1 MFYRSFREDLVP
13 ELQEVFQA
21 VADDEMK
28 PPTVNEAV
36 AVLLVKSGDLPQ
48 PCNWR
53 PLYLINV
60 DYKNLT
66 ELIDQQFV

>member
-1 MFYRSFREDLVP
+1 M
-13 ELQEVFQA
+13 
-21 VADDEMK
+21 ADDEMK

-53 PLYLINV
+53 PIYLINV